1 MGYQIHIGPDGPNN
15 KLGRERCVG
24 CYFWA
29 TRCMGLFQ
37 SSLAQKLA
45 MCMEGNR
52 KCCSVVSFYFSPR
65 IKLPFKSLAAL
76 SEKRL
81 WRHLWNSA
89 PAGGQLKFLD
99 GQFSIQTLHTSPP
112 LVGWSCRL
120 IMVTVHFWFIK
131 KKKARG
137 KKTYSPFQ
145 NVFVIDCS

>member
-29 TRCMGLFQ
+29 TRDMGAVLVFF
-37 SSLAQKLA
+37 SPKVSYVH
-45 MCMEGNR
+45 GNR

-65 IKLPFKSLAAL
+65 IKLPFKSLAAV

-89 PAGGQLKFLD
+89 P
-99 GQFSIQTLHTSPP
+99 
-112 LVGWSCRL
+112 VGS
-120 IMVTVHFWFIK
+120 
-131 KKKARG
+131 
-137 KKTYSPFQ
+137 
-145 NVFVIDCS
+145 

>member
-1 MGYQIHIGPDGPNN
+1 VHGLLLPGRKGHGAVLAFFTPNVSVH
-15 KLGRERCVG
+15 GRELKV
-24 CYFWA
+24 
-29 TRCMGLFQ
+29 LQ
-37 SSLAQKLA
+37 SK
-45 MCMEGNR
+45 R
-52 KCCSVVSFYFSPR
+52 TVPCCFSPR

-76 SEKRL
+76 SGKKKT

-131 KKKARG
+131 KKKQEE
-137 KKTYSPFQ
+137 KKRTLRSKMYSL
-145 NVFVIDCS
+145 